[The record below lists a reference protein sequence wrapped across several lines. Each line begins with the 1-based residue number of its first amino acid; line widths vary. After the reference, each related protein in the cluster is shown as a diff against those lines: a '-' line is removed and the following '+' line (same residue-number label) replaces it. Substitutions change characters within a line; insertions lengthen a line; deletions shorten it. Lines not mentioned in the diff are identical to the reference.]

1 MFEWVNKKKAEVTP
15 GGSVVHRYPKKQWSS
30 GRRGSPV
37 ESAAQF
43 AEMRHEVYGRL
54 FGEVRGVSEETRPL
68 IPRVDVHMYARS
80 GPEGRLV
87 STLVTSGM
95 SDLEMN
101 VPADAN
107 APRRVELIFY
117 CHEARQEYIETL
129 RWLAHFPHDQ
139 RTWIGVGHTTPNGDP
154 PAPFWGSSILDTV
167 LFLPPIVKRD
177 TALPEELQLDGE
189 PVHFLWVVPLTTA
202 ECNLK
207 LDRGVNALLDLFDK
221 NRHPH
226 VFDAGRASYA

>member
-1 MFEWVNKKKAEVTP
+1 MFEWVNEKKAEATP

-154 PAPFWGSSILDTV
+154 PAPFWAAAYWTPSSS
-167 LFLPPIVKRD
+167 FR
-177 TALPEELQLDGE
+177 
-189 PVHFLWVVPLTTA
+189 
-202 ECNLK
+202 
-207 LDRGVNALLDLFDK
+207 R
-221 NRHPH
+221 
-226 VFDAGRASYA
+226 S